1 MSQLSVRYVVACV
14 LGALCCLWW
23 WVTPSAS
30 AQGQPTVIVG
40 GTLIDGTG
48 QDPLP
53 EALVIIE
60 GDTIKTV
67 AQKGKASYPPEAR
80 IINAEGKFLLPGL
93 IDMHV
98 HYDWWMPE
106 LFLAHGVT
114 TAVDL
119 ASYDWVFAQ
128 KEGIAKGKI
137 PGPRLVVSSFAL
149 DGRLFWNVPFFPL
162 GGPEAAREATRSFIT
177 QGVSLVKIYTEISP
191 EELEVVVKEAHQA
204 GLPVMGHVASVDAAQ
219 AARIG
224 VDGLAHASGVALAT
238 IADPNRVKELREF
251 ESIGISVDYPRYLL
265 YHAFMDPTK
274 AEELIRLLVQE
285 EVALEP
291 DLINTSA
298 RWAAKR
304 RAEYKQED
312 QKLLADPNLRYIP
325 ENIRQRALDYE
336 PAEDL
341 SSAEREQLQQGYANL
356 QTFLRRFVAAG
367 GRMLAGSDTASFVL
381 PGISLHRE
389 LELLVEAGL
398 SPMQA
403 IVAATKNNAEF
414 LHQQA
419 MFGTVEE
426 GKRADLLIVRKDP
439 LQDIRNTQT
448 IDTVIKDGQ
457 VIDTRYHADFRNP
470 IPSPPPPWGYIA
482 NPQPTIKSLSPL
494 MGAEGTETT
503 LMIEGENFLAA
514 SQVEF
519 NKQKVTA
526 IPVSSS
532 QVPGTAYLP
541 YYTRLQATIPARLVA
556 QAGRF
561 PVTVTNPPPEGGPS
575 NVGYFIVRFK

>member
-1 MSQLSVRYVVACV
+1 MFQFRVSSVVSCV
-14 LGALCCLWW
+14 LGALFCLWGW
-23 WVTPSAS
+23 ITPVAS

-40 GTLIDGTG
+40 GTLIDGAG
-48 QDPLP
+48 KDPLP
-53 EALVIIE
+53 EALIIIE
-60 GDTIKTV
+60 GNTIKTIT
-67 AQKGKASYPPEAR
+67 QKGKASYPPESH
-80 IINAEGKFLLPGL
+80 IINAEGKFILPGL

-119 ASYDWVFAQ
+119 ASYDWVVAQ

-137 PGPRLVVSSFAL
+137 SGPRLVVSSFAL

-162 GGPEAAREATRSFIT
+162 GGPEAAREAARGFIT
-177 QGVSLVKIYTEISP
+177 QGVSLVKTYTEISP
-191 EELEVVVKEAHQA
+191 EELAVVVKEAHQA

-274 AEELIRLLVQE
+274 TEELIRLLVQE
-285 EVALEP
+285 DVALEP

-304 RAEYKQED
+304 RAEYRQED

-325 ENIRQRALDYE
+325 DNIRQRALHYE
-336 PAEDL
+336 PSEDL
-341 SSAEREQLQQGYANL
+341 SSVEREQLQQGYTNL
-356 QTFLRRFVAAG
+356 QAFLRNFVAAG
-367 GRMLAGSDTASFVL
+367 GKILAGSDTASFVL

-389 LELLVEAGL
+389 MELLVEAGL

-414 LHQQA
+414 LRQQA
-419 MFGTVEE
+419 AFGTVEE

-457 VIDTRYHADFRNP
+457 VIDARYHADFRNP

-494 MGAEGTETT
+494 MSLEGAETT
-503 LMIEGENFLAA
+503 LIIEGENFLAA

-526 IPVSSS
+526 SPVSSS

-541 YYTRLQATIPARLVA
+541 YYTQLQATIPARLVA

-561 PVTVTNPPPEGGPS
+561 PVTVTNPPPEGGTS
-575 NVGYFIVRFK
+575 NIGYFIVGFK

>member
-1 MSQLSVRYVVACV
+1 
-14 LGALCCLWW
+14 
-23 WVTPSAS
+23 
-30 AQGQPTVIVG
+30 
-40 GTLIDGTG
+40 
-48 QDPLP
+48 
-53 EALVIIE
+53 
-60 GDTIKTV
+60 
-67 AQKGKASYPPEAR
+67 
-80 IINAEGKFLLPGL
+80 
-93 IDMHV
+93 
-98 HYDWWMPE
+98 
-106 LFLAHGVT
+106 
-114 TAVDL
+114 
-119 ASYDWVFAQ
+119 
-128 KEGIAKGKI
+128 
-137 PGPRLVVSSFAL
+137 
-149 DGRLFWNVPFFPL
+149 
-162 GGPEAAREATRSFIT
+162 
-177 QGVSLVKIYTEISP
+177 
-191 EELEVVVKEAHQA
+191 
-204 GLPVMGHVASVDAAQ
+204 
-219 AARIG
+219 
-224 VDGLAHASGVALAT
+224 
-238 IADPNRVKELREF
+238 
-251 ESIGISVDYPRYLL
+251 
-265 YHAFMDPTK
+265 
-274 AEELIRLLVQE
+274 
-285 EVALEP
+285 
-291 DLINTSA
+291 LINTSA

-325 ENIRQRALDYE
+325 ENIRQRALYYE

-341 SSAEREQLQQGYANL
+341 SSAEREQLQQGYTNL

-367 GRMLAGSDTASFVL
+367 GKMLAGSDTASFVL

-389 LELLVEAGL
+389 MELLVEAGL

-414 LHQQA
+414 LHQQT

-470 IPSPPPPWGYIA
+470 IPSPPPSWGYIA

-494 MGAEGTETT
+494 TGAEGAETI

-514 SQVEF
+514 SHVEF

-541 YYTRLQATIPARLVA
+541 YYTRLQATIPARLIA

-561 PVTVTNPPPEGGPS
+561 PVVTVTNPPPEGGTS
-575 NVGYFIVRFK
+575 NVRYFIAPSK